1 MFVIFNNDMEHPIK
15 MTEGRYDYVDSLFY
29 FKNSI
34 IEEQTE
40 EMINYIKELR
50 NVTINSIEIQ
60 RRNHELIDSFT
71 NLNARIMN
79 INKSIETNSDGNVFS
94 VFHVSIYNDV

>member
-1 MFVIFNNDMEHPIK
+1 MFVIFNNDIEHPIK

-34 IEEQTE
+34 REEQTE
-40 EMINYIKELR
+40 EMINYIKQLR

-79 INKSIETNSDGNVFS
+79 INKSMETNSDGNVFS
-94 VFHVSIYNDV
+94 VFNVSIYNDV

>member
-1 MFVIFNNDMEHPIK
+1 MFVIFNNDTEHPIK

-40 EMINYIKELR
+40 EMINYIKQLR
-50 NVTINSIEIQ
+50 NVTIYSIEIQ
-60 RRNHELIDSFT
+60 RRNDE
-71 NLNARIMN
+71 
-79 INKSIETNSDGNVFS
+79 
-94 VFHVSIYNDV
+94 

>member
-1 MFVIFNNDMEHPIK
+1 MFVIFNNDTEHPIK
-15 MTEGRYDYVDSLFY
+15 MTEGRYDYIDSLFY

-40 EMINYIKELR
+40 EMINYIKQLR
-50 NVTINSIEIQ
+50 NVTIYSIEIQ
-60 RRNHELIDSFT
+60 RRNHELIDSFE

-79 INKSIETNSDGNVFS
+79 INKSMETNSDGNVFS
-94 VFHVSIYNDV
+94 VFNISIYNDV